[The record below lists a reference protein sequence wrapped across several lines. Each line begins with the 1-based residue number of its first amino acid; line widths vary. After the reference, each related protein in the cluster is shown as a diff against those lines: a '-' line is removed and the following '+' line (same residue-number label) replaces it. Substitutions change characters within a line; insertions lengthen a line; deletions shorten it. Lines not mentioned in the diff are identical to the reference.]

1 MSHRAPLVDVGCLL
15 MNTLPPDLAKRLLS
29 RDLANLAQRIHNG
42 GKLNPSEKAM
52 LEGIGDSPGFSSKIA
67 ENFVALAGILGVT
80 RRSLQRWRK
89 RRDAPKPMNSGFHDV
104 SAWQEFMRRHG
115 LKGEAA
121 LTEEEIALRL
131 RKLRAEVEEREMR
144 LSALK
149 SRYVSRKEVRAAWT
163 SMSGRAAG
171 LFRQKFEE
179 ELPPVL
185 SGLDATGIQEECC
198 RAIDAVLT
206 ILHTSDG

>member
-1 MSHRAPLVDVGCLL
+1 MSHRAPLVDVGCLS
-15 MNTLPPDLAKRLLS
+15 MNTLPPELAKKLLS

-42 GKLNPSEKAM
+42 GKLNPSEKAL
-52 LEGIGDSPGFSSKIA
+52 LEGIAANPDFSATVA
-67 ENFVALAGILGVT
+67 ENFVALARILGVT

-89 RRDAPKPMNSGFHDV
+89 HRDAPKPLNSGFHDV

-115 LKGEAA
+115 LRGEAA

-131 RKLRAEVEEREMR
+131 RKLKAEVEERELR

-149 SRYVSRKEVRAAWT
+149 SRYVSRKEVRAAWA

-185 SGLDATGIQEECC
+185 AGLDATGIQGECC